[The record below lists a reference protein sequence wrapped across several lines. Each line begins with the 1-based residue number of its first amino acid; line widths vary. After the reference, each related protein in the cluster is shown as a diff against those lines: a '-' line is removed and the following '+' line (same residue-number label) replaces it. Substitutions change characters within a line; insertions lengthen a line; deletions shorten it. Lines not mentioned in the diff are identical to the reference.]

1 MNKVENKPTKT
12 KLVATVVTLIFL
24 VALVVGL
31 TYALFQYNK
40 LGDTDNQMT
49 TGTLV
54 MEIDDQ
60 NATAIQLANAY
71 PVTDADGLAQT
82 PYTFTIRNTGDLSA
96 KYRLRLV
103 KEEASYPEGIAKAD
117 SSYIKYGFKKDGQ
130 TSKIGFVDD
139 NDGILVTDEVL
150 AGGEST
156 TFSLTLWVDSVREIP
171 NTLFD
176 TKNIEFYGRV
186 QLEAIQEGHTD
197 YTTGE

>member
-71 PVTDADGLAQT
+71 PVNGKKYAVALEGGKATV
-82 PYTFTIRNTGDLSA
+82 NGDR
-96 KYRLRLV
+96 K
-103 KEEASYPEGIAKAD
+103 
-117 SSYIKYGFKKDGQ
+117 
-130 TSKIGFVDD
+130 
-139 NDGILVTDEVL
+139 
-150 AGGEST
+150 
-156 TFSLTLWVDSVREIP
+156 SV
-171 NTLFD
+171 
-176 TKNIEFYGRV
+176 V
-186 QLEAIQEGHTD
+186 
-197 YTTGE
+197 